1 MGFRNWSPKKGQKK
15 ARVQSTP
22 GRVMGTFPLLRE
34 EGGFGHRLETDYK
47 SHPGL
52 DRWSGV
58 MVLMSG
64 LDDWPELA
72 AFLV

>member
-34 EGGFGHRLETDYK
+34 EGGFGHL
-47 SHPGL
+47 
-52 DRWSGV
+52 
-58 MVLMSG
+58 
-64 LDDWPELA
+64 
-72 AFLV
+72 